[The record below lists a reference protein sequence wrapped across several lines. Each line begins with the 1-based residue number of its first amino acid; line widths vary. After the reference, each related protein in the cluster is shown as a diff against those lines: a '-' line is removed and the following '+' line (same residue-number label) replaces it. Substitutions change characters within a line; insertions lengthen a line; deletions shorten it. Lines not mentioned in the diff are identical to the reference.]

1 MSNLLFSFNKKTI
14 IELIK
19 DEIFIDIKN
28 YENLYQISNKGR
40 IKSKYSVIDK
50 NNGIRHKKEKLISFG
65 NNGNGYLFVYLWKNN
80 KSKRFYVHR
89 LVAQHFISNPNNYP
103 QVNHIDKNRSNN
115 NVENL
120 EWCTDKYNKIY
131 SKGIKVKKGNIIY
144 NTIKDAAIKNNIPPS
159 TLNERLKNKYYVK
172 YNYNEKYEIL

>member
-1 MSNLLFSFNKKTI
+1 MSKLLFSFNKKTV

-19 DEIFIDIKN
+19 DEIFIDIKD

-40 IKSKYSVIDK
+40 IKSKHSIIDK
-50 NNGIRHKKEKLISFG
+50 NNGIRYKKEKLRSFG

-89 LVAQHFISNPNNYP
+89 LVAQHFIPNPNNYS

-131 SKGIKVKKGNIIY
+131 SNGIKVKKGNIIY
-144 NTIKDAAIKNNIPPS
+144 NTIKEAAIKNNILPS
-159 TLNERLKNKYYVK
+159 TLNRRLRNEYYVK
-172 YNYNEKYEIL
+172 HNYNEKYEII